1 MFGLNCPEVY
11 GKLPHMQNV
20 SLILFPQFQ
29 MLAYVLATET
39 LRLANKCAG
48 EKMFSWQTLCAT
60 NNATTASNGAFVE
73 PGTTDWSFR
82 NPSDLVLLCAG
93 YDPLD
98 HVNGRVRTYLSR
110 AKAAGVTLGG
120 VDTGTIIL
128 AHLGLL
134 DGYRSVLHHEA
145 EAGFRETWP
154 DIAVSDQIYCLDGP
168 RLTAAG
174 GSATGDAML
183 AWVAQVTNHDLATL
197 VSDGMAHGAIR
208 NPQEP
213 QRHAASADPVLT
225 AMTDMMAQTLDDPIP
240 ISEICAKLGVSM
252 KQVRRRCALT
262 YAKTPSAHYLGLRL
276 EHGFSLLNTTHLSI
290 TEISVATG
298 FASISAFSRAFR
310 DRFFLSPSQVRKSRF
325 YGSSSAA

>member
-1 MFGLNCPEVY
+1 
-11 GKLPHMQNV
+11 MQNV
-20 SLILFPQFQ
+20 SLILFPRFQ

-48 EKMFSWQTLCAT
+48 EKVFSWQTLCAT
-60 NNATTASNGAFVE
+60 NNATTASNGALVE
-73 PGTTDWSFR
+73 PDVTDWSFR

-134 DGYRSVLHHEA
+134 DGYQSVLHHEA

-154 DIAVSDQIYCLDGP
+154 DIAVSDQIYCLDGA

-174 GSATGDAML
+174 GTATGDAML
-183 AWVAQVTNHDLATL
+183 AWVAQVARPGLATL

-208 NPQEP
+208 SPQER
-213 QRHAASADPVLT
+213 QCHSATTDPVLV
-225 AMTDMMAQTLDDPIP
+225 AMNDMMARTIGDPIP
-240 ISEICAKLGVSM
+240 IAEMCAALGISM
-252 KQVRRRCALT
+252 KQLRRRCALT
-262 YAKTPSAHYLGLRL
+262 YAKPPSAHYLGLRL
-276 EHGFSLLNTTHLSI
+276 EHGFSLLNNTHLRI

-298 FASISAFSRAFR
+298 FASVSAFSRAFR
-310 DRFFLSPSQVRKSRF
+310 NRFLVSPSQVRKSRF
-325 YGSSSAA
+325 SQSADSA